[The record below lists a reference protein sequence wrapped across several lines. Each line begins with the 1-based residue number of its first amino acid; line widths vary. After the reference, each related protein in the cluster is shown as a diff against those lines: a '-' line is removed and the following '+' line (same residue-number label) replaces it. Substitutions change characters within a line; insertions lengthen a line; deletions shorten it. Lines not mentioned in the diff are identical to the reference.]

1 MFLNEDG
8 EFLFVSQGFLLRV
21 GAPFLPALAPGVFPF
36 WRFRLR
42 PKSVA
47 PAPKHGLKHK

>member
-36 WRFRLR
+36 GGFDSGPKAWLRLR
-42 PKSVA
+42 NTT
-47 PAPKHGLKHK
+47 